1 MSVGGLLGHEDWF
14 RQAREKG
21 PSDLH
26 PFWGHRRP
34 RRDQIRFDCR
44 IESVLLISRKRVAA
58 VRGSKY
64 VVERNLP
71 LDSLTADTVI
81 FEGLAEGATR
91 ALPAASNVAAS
102 LCPFSLLTRAA
113 SSRASTCQSM
123 VAQFPDNPPRAQFR
137 LIEPSEN
144 TTL

>member
-1 MSVGGLLGHEDWF
+1 MKIGSDRHVKKGRRICIPSGVIAGLDGIKS
-14 RQAREKG
+14 ASIG
-21 PSDLH
+21 
-26 PFWGHRRP
+26 
-34 RRDQIRFDCR
+34 R
-44 IESVLLISRKRVAA
+44 IESVLLISRKLVAA

-123 VAQFPDNPPRAQFR
+123 VAQFPDNPPSAQFR